1 VQINSYKRINIIKMK
16 TYNEFIEEF
25 RYLPKA
31 KMDKKIRDRE
41 ESGEG
46 RSTKTQKI
54 KLVRNVLG
62 KNTKLSKSD
71 NLRNARNVQ
80 RVFNKRITAGKNEN
94 NNVNTTIKTADKQSQ
109 IIKLKDKKS
118 NKKNPTEY
126 DTMKREYEILKQ
138 DIKNRSET
146 DTKRIINARKK
157 LEKAFNSDLK
167 EKIVIDSN
175 NEALDILDNL
185 KEKISNIKSD

>member
-1 VQINSYKRINIIKMK
+1 MK

-46 RSTKTQKI
+46 QSTKTQKI

-62 KNTKLSKSD
+62 KNTRLSKSD

-94 NNVNTTIKTADKQSQ
+94 NNVNTTIKTANKQGQ
-109 IIKLKDKKS
+109 IIKLRDKKS

-157 LEKAFNSDLK
+157 LERAFNSDLK
-167 EKIVIDSN
+167 EKIVIDDN

>member
-1 VQINSYKRINIIKMK
+1 MK